1 MTAKFL
7 QLEKGQ
13 YSNLIEQ
20 LKKENERLNAFNFID
35 EKEEKT
41 GKIISVKDNICV
53 KGMPATASS
62 RILQGY
68 VPGFNATAVE
78 RLEKNGFS
86 IIGKTNMDEFGF
98 GSFGLN
104 SEKPAKNP
112 FDIEY
117 VAGGS
122 SSGSAIATAIIKDH
136 VSIAESTGG
145 SISAPAAFCGVVGL
159 TPTYGLVSRYGLIDY
174 ASSLDKIGFMG
185 KSADSIREVMS
196 KTVGSDPKDT
206 TSLSKNVSN
215 ENSRVLYVI
224 DNLMEGIDE
233 GIKDRFES
241 LLGNLKNKGYK
252 VEHTKIDYLKYA
264 VPAYY
269 ILSMSEASTNLAKY
283 QGFKYGFKVK
293 DFSLNYNDFF
303 MSARKQFG
311 REAKRRV
318 ILGTFIRSKS
328 IKQKYYEKS
337 LVLRQSIIKMMQAVL
352 KKGFIIT
359 PTMPI
364 FTPKIDE
371 VKDIGPVEAY
381 SMDML
386 TVPPNLCGFPHM
398 SFPYFYERGMPLGAQ
413 LITDHFND
421 YALLDFL
428 FEWEKD
434 FKYTFKEELG

>member
-7 QLEKGQ
+7 SLTDSE
-13 YSNLIEQ
+13 YAIFISQ
-20 LKKENERLNAFNFID
+20 LKQANERLNAFNFID
-35 EKEEKT
+35 ENKKS

-62 RILQGY
+62 KILQGY
-68 VPGFNATAVE
+68 VPGFNATAVQ
-78 RLEKNGFS
+78 RLENSGFS
-86 IIGKTNMDEFGF
+86 VIGKTNMDEFGF

-104 SEKPAKNP
+104 SEHPAKNP
-112 FDIEY
+112 FNEEY

-122 SSGSAIATAIIKDH
+122 SSGSAVATALIKEH

-159 TPTYGLVSRYGLIDY
+159 TPTYGAISRYGLIDY
-174 ASSLDKIGFMG
+174 ASSLDKIGFIG
-185 KSADSIREVMS
+185 KSADNLRDVME

-206 TSLSKNVSN
+206 TSLSNVISNKNPHK
-215 ENSRVLYVI
+215 LYVI
-224 DNLMEGIDE
+224 DNLVENIDE
-233 GIKDRFES
+233 SIKDRFED
-241 LLGNLKNKGYK
+241 LLAKLSAKDYEI
-252 VEHTKIDYLKYA
+252 EHVNVDYLEYS

-293 DFSLNYNDFF
+293 DFSLNYNEFF

-311 REAKRRV
+311 KEAKRRV

-328 IKQKYYEKS
+328 IKQRYYEKA
-337 LVLRQSIIKMMQAVL
+337 LAIRHAIIARM
-352 KKGFIIT
+352 KKFLNDGFIIM
-359 PTMPI
+359 PSMPI
-364 FTPKIDE
+364 FTPKISE
-371 VKDIGPVEAY
+371 VSDISPVEAY

-398 SFPYFYERGMPLGAQ
+398 SFPYFYEKGMPLGAQ
-413 LITDHFND
+413 IITDHFND
-421 YALLDFL
+421 YSLLDFL
-428 FEWEKD
+428 SEWESG
-434 FKYTFKEELG
+434 FKYKFKEEIG

>member
-7 QLEKGQ
+7 SLTDSE
-13 YSNLIEQ
+13 YAIFISQ
-20 LKKENERLNAFNFID
+20 LKQANERLNAFNFID
-35 EKEEKT
+35 ENKKS

-62 RILQGY
+62 KILQGY
-68 VPGFNATAVE
+68 VPGFNATAVQ
-78 RLEKNGFS
+78 RLENSGFS
-86 IIGKTNMDEFGF
+86 VIGKTNMDEFGF

-104 SEKPAKNP
+104 SEHPAKNP
-112 FDIEY
+112 FNEEY

-122 SSGSAIATAIIKDH
+122 SSGSAVATALIKEH

-159 TPTYGLVSRYGLIDY
+159 TPTYGAISRYGLIDY
-174 ASSLDKIGFMG
+174 ASSLDKIGFIG
-185 KSADSIREVMS
+185 KSADNLRDVME

-206 TSLSKNVSN
+206 TSLSNVISNKNPHK
-215 ENSRVLYVI
+215 LYVI
-224 DNLMEGIDE
+224 DNLVENIDE
-233 GIKDRFES
+233 SIKDRFED
-241 LLGNLKNKGYK
+241 LLAKLSAKDYEI
-252 VEHTKIDYLKYA
+252 EHVNVDYLEYS

-293 DFSLNYNDFF
+293 DFSLNYNEFF

-311 REAKRRV
+311 KEAKRRV

-328 IKQKYYEKS
+328 IKQRYYEKA
-337 LVLRQSIIKMMQAVL
+337 LAIRHAIIARM
-352 KKGFIIT
+352 KKFLNDGFIIM
-359 PTMPI
+359 PSMPI
-364 FTPKIDE
+364 FTPKISE
-371 VKDIGPVEAY
+371 VSDISPVEAY

-398 SFPYFYERGMPLGAQ
+398 SFPYFYEKGMPLGAQ
-413 LITDHFND
+413 IITDHFND
-421 YALLDFL
+421 YSLLDFL
-428 FEWEKD
+428 SEWESG
-434 FKYTFKEELG
+434 FKYKFKGEIG

>member
-1 MTAKFL
+1 MTGKFL
-7 QLEKGQ
+7 SLNDAEYAVFVSQLRQ
-13 YSNLIEQ
+13 A
-20 LKKENERLNAFNFID
+20 NERLNAFNFID
-35 EKEEKT
+35 ENKKS

-62 RILQGY
+62 KILQGY
-68 VPGFNATAVE
+68 TPGFNATAIQ
-78 RLEKNGFS
+78 RLEDNGFS
-86 IIGKTNMDEFGF
+86 VIGKTNMDEFGF

-104 SEKPAKNP
+104 SEHPAKNP
-112 FDIEY
+112 FNEEY

-122 SSGSAIATAIIKDH
+122 SSGSAVATALIKEH

-159 TPTYGLVSRYGLIDY
+159 TPTYGAISRYGLIDY
-174 ASSLDKIGFMG
+174 ASSLDKIGFIG
-185 KSADSIREVMS
+185 KSADNIREVME

-206 TSLSKNVSN
+206 TSLSTAISNKNSHK
-215 ENSRVLYVI
+215 LYVI
-224 DNLMEGIDE
+224 DNLMGGIDE
-233 GIKDRFES
+233 GIKDRFEE
-241 LLGNLKNKGYK
+241 LLVRLSTKDYK
-252 VEHTKIDYLKYA
+252 IEHVKIDYLEYS

-328 IKQKYYEKS
+328 IKQKYYEKA
-337 LVLRQSIIKMMQAVL
+337 LAIRHAIIARMKNFL
-352 KKGFIIT
+352 KDGFIIM
-359 PTMPI
+359 PSMPI
-364 FTPKIDE
+364 FTPKISE
-371 VKDIGPVEAY
+371 VSDISPVEAY

-413 LITDHFND
+413 IITDHFND
-421 YALLDFL
+421 YSLLDFL
-428 FEWEKD
+428 SEWEIG
-434 FKYTFKEELG
+434 FKYKFKEEIG

>member
-7 QLEKGQ
+7 SLTDSE
-13 YSNLIEQ
+13 YAIFISQ
-20 LKKENERLNAFNFID
+20 LKQANERLNAFNFID
-35 EKEEKT
+35 ENKKS

-62 RILQGY
+62 KILQGY
-68 VPGFNATAVE
+68 MPGFNATAVQ
-78 RLEKNGFS
+78 RLENSGFS
-86 IIGKTNMDEFGF
+86 VIGKTNMDEFGF

-104 SEKPAKNP
+104 SEHPAKNP
-112 FDIEY
+112 FNEEY

-122 SSGSAIATAIIKDH
+122 SSGSAVATALIKEH

-159 TPTYGLVSRYGLIDY
+159 TPTYGAISRYGLIDY
-174 ASSLDKIGFMG
+174 ASSLDKIGFIG
-185 KSADSIREVMS
+185 KSADNLRDVME

-206 TSLSKNVSN
+206 TSLSNVISNKNPHK
-215 ENSRVLYVI
+215 LYVI
-224 DNLMEGIDE
+224 DNLVENIDE
-233 GIKDRFES
+233 SIKDRFED
-241 LLGNLKNKGYK
+241 LLAKLSAKDYEI
-252 VEHTKIDYLKYA
+252 EHVNVDYLEYS

-293 DFSLNYNDFF
+293 DFSLNYNEFF

-311 REAKRRV
+311 KEAKRRV

-328 IKQKYYEKS
+328 IKQRYYEKA
-337 LVLRQSIIKMMQAVL
+337 LAIRHAIIARM
-352 KKGFIIT
+352 KKFLNDGFIIM
-359 PTMPI
+359 PSMPI
-364 FTPKIDE
+364 FTPKISE
-371 VKDIGPVEAY
+371 VSDISPVEAY

-398 SFPYFYERGMPLGAQ
+398 SFPYFYEKGMPLGAQ
-413 LITDHFND
+413 IITDHFND
-421 YALLDFL
+421 YSLLDFL
-428 FEWEKD
+428 SEWESG
-434 FKYTFKEELG
+434 FKYKFKGEIG

>member
-7 QLEKGQ
+7 SLTDSE
-13 YSNLIEQ
+13 YAIFISQ
-20 LKKENERLNAFNFID
+20 LKQANERLNAFNFID
-35 EKEEKT
+35 ENKKS

-62 RILQGY
+62 KILQGY
-68 VPGFNATAVE
+68 MPGFNATAVQ
-78 RLEKNGFS
+78 RLENSGFS
-86 IIGKTNMDEFGF
+86 VIGKTNMDEFGF

-104 SEKPAKNP
+104 SEHPAKNP
-112 FDIEY
+112 FNEEY

-122 SSGSAIATAIIKDH
+122 SSGSAVATALIKEH

-159 TPTYGLVSRYGLIDY
+159 TPTYGAISRYGLIDY
-174 ASSLDKIGFMG
+174 ASSLDKIGFIG
-185 KSADSIREVMS
+185 KSADNLRDVME

-206 TSLSKNVSN
+206 TSLSNVISNKNPHK
-215 ENSRVLYVI
+215 LYVI
-224 DNLMEGIDE
+224 DNLVENIDE
-233 GIKDRFES
+233 SIKDRFED
-241 LLGNLKNKGYK
+241 LLAKLSAKDYEI
-252 VEHTKIDYLKYA
+252 EHVNVDYLEYS

-293 DFSLNYNDFF
+293 DFSLNYNEFF

-311 REAKRRV
+311 KEAKRRV

-328 IKQKYYEKS
+328 IKQRYYEKA
-337 LVLRQSIIKMMQAVL
+337 LAIRHAIIARM
-352 KKGFIIT
+352 KKFLNDGFIIM
-359 PTMPI
+359 PSMPI
-364 FTPKIDE
+364 FTPKISE
-371 VKDIGPVEAY
+371 VSDISPVEAY

-398 SFPYFYERGMPLGAQ
+398 SFPYFYEKGMPLGAQ
-413 LITDHFND
+413 IITDHFND
-421 YALLDFL
+421 YSLLDFL
-428 FEWEKD
+428 SEWESG
-434 FKYTFKEELG
+434 FKYKFKEEIG